1 MLADGELGPLSPVP
15 TELHLSPGEQLR
27 TLRTRLAVTTREVS
41 EYSRVIAQE
50 HDNEEFYTS
59 HAWLTQLENKDSIPS
74 IYKLFSL
81 SVIYRT
87 KFTDLLAIF
96 GIDLSASAR
105 HQMALPLQSTHLTTL
120 EVPDPQQLIR
130 FPMRFEKGF
139 NLDQTSLISRMVE
152 VWGEVPVAL
161 IQKLDVRRCHYGY
174 IGLDDYTMYPF
185 FGRALL
191 CRLTVTRPG
200 RRPPTG
206 RRSSIGRFTL
216 WNSEM
221 VMLGV
226 V

>member
-87 KFTDLLAIF
+87 KFTDLLATF
-96 GIDLSASAR
+96 GIDLNASAR
-105 HQMALPLQSTHLTTL
+105 YQTALSRVRTSPTL
-120 EVPDPQQLIR
+120 EVPD
-130 FPMRFEKGF
+130 
-139 NLDQTSLISRMVE
+139 
-152 VWGEVPVAL
+152 
-161 IQKLDVRRCHYGY
+161 
-174 IGLDDYTMYPF
+174 
-185 FGRALL
+185 
-191 CRLTVTRPG
+191 
-200 RRPPTG
+200 
-206 RRSSIGRFTL
+206 
-216 WNSEM
+216 
-221 VMLGV
+221 
-226 V
+226 